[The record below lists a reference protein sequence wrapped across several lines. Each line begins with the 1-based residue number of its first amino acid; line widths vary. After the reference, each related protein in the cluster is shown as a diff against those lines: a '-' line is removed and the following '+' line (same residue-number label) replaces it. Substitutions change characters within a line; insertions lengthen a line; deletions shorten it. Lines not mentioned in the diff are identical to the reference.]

1 MLYRTGTTSPVFSL
15 RQEIDRLFEDTLGSY
30 GGNRGWVPAVDVR
43 ENEREYTFEMELPGI
58 APEQVD
64 VTADGG
70 VLTVRGEK
78 GMRTPR
84 EGEQGRVHFVE
95 RSYGAFVRAFQL
107 PQGVDDDAITAE
119 FDHGL
124 LTVHVPKARRAQ
136 PKKITIGRGSGHVG
150 GGRSEERVTGG
161 AQQRVAGGGANATP
175 EGGTAERGEPAREGA
190 DREGNDRAANNREG
204 ANREGGT
211 RRGATTGT
219 SR

>member
-1 MLYRTGTTSPVFSL
+1 MLYRTGTNAPVFSL

-43 ENEREYTFEMELPGI
+43 ENEREYTFEVELPGI
-58 APEQVD
+58 APDQVD

-124 LTVHVPKARRAQ
+124 LTVHVPKASRARPRR
-136 PKKITIGRGSGHVG
+136 ITINRGAEQVS
-150 GGRSEERVTGG
+150 GGRQEERVAAGSP
-161 AQQRVAGGGANATP
+161 QRVASGGATTAP
-175 EGGTAERGEPAREGA
+175 GEGAAERSEAARDGTT
-190 DREGNDRAANNREG
+190 
-204 ANREGGT
+204 REGGA
-211 RRGATTGT
+211 RRGATSGA